1 MLKKKELEHC
11 LINILAKQFSSSPM
25 EVVDS
30 GRNLFLLN
38 RQNCS
43 FGLGGV
49 RDERGDEEEFRQ
61 TAN

>member
-1 MLKKKELEHC
+1 
-11 LINILAKQFSSSPM
+11 M